1 MDVSAPINEVDEVEI
16 KEAKFDDA
24 ALNFSIGTVSSAVLQ
39 GLLRSMCET
48 IPEAKDMAMQHLL
61 VTKTKIP
68 TSPDSKWDQDTSK
81 DIDVSDQELGR
92 RRPRYSQCEN
102 CKNEFDTLENNPTA
116 CRYHTGK
123 VSWTKS
129 LDKYLT
135 SF

>member
-39 GLLRSMCET
+39 GLLRSICET
-48 IPEAKDMAMQHLL
+48 IPEAKNMAIQHLL

-68 TSPDSKWDQDTSK
+68 TSPDSNCDQDATK
-81 DIDVSDQELGR
+81 GIDISDQQLGR

-102 CKNEFDTLENNPTA
+102 CKKEFDTLENSPTA

-123 VSWTKS
+123 FSWTIS